1 MAAPRWFKASTRAC
15 ASWWPTTSASL
26 LSVLVTTT
34 STEKNNNTS
43 PTAASCGTDLN
54 GAAALDATGRIKA
67 RLADFAAPLL
77 ADPARGLASSPPHM
91 RFAEGFVW
99 DERAPDRRMAFA
111 DLVKRAY
118 FERVSLG
125 ERGFYATPGVDLN
138 RDTGKGT
145 PFLYYTNGAAVAEV
159 EIDRFTGEL
168 RVPRVDML
176 MDIGIPINPG
186 IDRGQLLGAF
196 IQGMG
201 WCTMEE
207 LKYNDAGVLL
217 SHSPTTYKIPNISDL
232 PPVFHFDLFD
242 NPDSDVSLKRSK
254 AVGEPPLLLGSRSGA
269 PSKTRSPRPQVR

>member
-1 MAAPRWFKASTRAC
+1 MGQGVHTRVRQLVADDLGVPY
-15 ASWWPTTSASL
+15 S
-26 LSVLVTTT
+26 SVLVTTT

-207 LKYNDAGVLL
+207 LKYNDAGV
-217 SHSPTTYKIPNISDL
+217 
-232 PPVFHFDLFD
+232 F
-242 NPDSDVSLKRSK
+242 
-254 AVGEPPLLLGSRSGA
+254 SRTRRRR
-269 PSKTRSPRPQVR
+269 TRSPTSATCRRCSTSICSTIPTATSA